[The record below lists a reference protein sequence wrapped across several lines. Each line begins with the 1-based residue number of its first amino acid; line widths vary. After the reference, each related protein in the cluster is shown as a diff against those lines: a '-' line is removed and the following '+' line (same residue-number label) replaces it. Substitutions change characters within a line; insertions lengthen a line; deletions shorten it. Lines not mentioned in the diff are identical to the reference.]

1 MDHLDEE
8 TVTRAGAGGRSRLPH
23 AERAHLESC
32 ALCRGRVQD
41 TARLSAVLRE
51 EEPEPEVPSF
61 DALITPHLRER
72 TEPVPVPTVS
82 SGRAWWLTLLVT
94 WRQARMVPR
103 PLWLLTAGGFAALA
117 VAVLLTPGRDLAV
130 SAFLG
135 PLTVALTTIAAV
147 VVCDPKS
154 DPRQESMYATLV
166 PPVAVWLS
174 RLTLVLG
181 SVLLMAVAVSVL
193 AIVSGSGQWVGPILV
208 SWLSPALLSA
218 GLATFG
224 TVWRSPAVGLL
235 LGAFSWVMV
244 LFPERGN
251 QVSTPLET
259 TVTQI
264 WTNPWVSLPLAVV
277 ALGGATL
284 LVARPAYSLRDT

>member
-1 MDHLDEE
+1 MEHLDEE
-8 TVTRAGAGGRSRLPH
+8 AVTRAGAGGRSRLSDV
-23 AERAHLESC
+23 ERAHLESC

-72 TEPVPVPTVS
+72 SEPVPVPTMRP
-82 SGRAWWLTLLVT
+82 GRAWWLTLLVT

-103 PLWLLTAGGFAALA
+103 PLWLLTVGGFTALA
-117 VAVLLTPGRDLAV
+117 VAILLTPVRDFAV

-135 PLTVALTTIAAV
+135 PLTVALTTIGAV

-154 DPRQESMYATLV
+154 DPRQESMYAMLV

-181 SVLLMAVAVSVL
+181 SVLLMATAVSAL
-193 AIVSGSGQWVGPILV
+193 ASISGSGQEVGSVLV

-235 LGAFSWVMV
+235 LSAFSWAMA
-244 LFPERGN
+244 LFSERGD
-251 QVSTPLET
+251 QVGTPLET
-259 TVTQI
+259 VVTQV
-264 WTNPWVSLPLAVV
+264 WTDPWISLPLAVV

-284 LVARPAYSLRDT
+284 LVTRSAYSLRDT